1 MKKMFK
7 MISAAAVVVAA
18 AVALTAC
25 SVSDSSST
33 TTTVSDPWVRVT
45 APKQTNSAA
54 YMKITVSEDD
64 VLTEASV
71 PSSIAGRAEL
81 HETTKP
87 MNDMSMDMSSTE
99 MNDMTGMKQVS
110 SIKVPADGGVT
121 LKPGGF
127 HIMIMDLV
135 KPITDGEE
143 VAVTL
148 TFEKAGEVVANAV
161 ASEG

>member
-1 MKKMFK
+1 MKK
-7 MISAAAVVVAA
+7 IITIIAAMTLAA
-18 AVALTAC
+18 LTTVALTSCAQKDSSSSW
-25 SVSDSSST
+25 SVSDA
-33 TTTVSDPWVRVT
+33 WVRVT

-64 VLTEASV
+64 VLTNVSV
-71 PSSIAGRAEL
+71 PSSIAARAEL

-87 MNDMSMDMSSTE
+87 MDDMSMDTSSTE

-110 SIKVPADGGVT
+110 SINVPADGGVT

-127 HIMIMDLV
+127 HIMIMDLA
-135 KPITDGEE
+135 KPVTEGEE

-148 TFEKAGEVVANAV
+148 TFEKAGKVVVDAV
-161 ASEG
+161 AREG

>member
-7 MISAAAVVVAA
+7 MISAAAVVVTA

-25 SVSDSSST
+25 STSESSS
-33 TTTVSDPWVRVT
+33 TTVSDPWVRVT
-45 APKQTNSAA
+45 APKQMNSAA

-64 VLTEASV
+64 VLTGASV

-87 MNDMSMDMSSTE
+87 MEDMSMDTSSTE

-110 SIKVPADGGVT
+110 SINVPADGGVT

-127 HIMIMDLV
+127 HIMIMDLA
-135 KPITDGEE
+135 KPVTEGEE

-148 TFEKAGEVVANAV
+148 TFEKAGKVVVDAV
-161 ASEG
+161 AREG